1 MVDPKLLLKKEAS
14 VEVLDFRDEQV
25 RNLFSEYQP
34 DQALQKIKNSNSED
48 NFNGYSRPFKL
59 VTIPHKD
66 DLDFL
71 IKGNNAKNSRW
82 YIWEKLLSESN
93 LNLEIIV
100 LFTGELPDYKIARNN
115 LYLPEFLTEKRI
127 RLIWTSSLNG
137 IFWSPLSQN
146 YPSALLHWNSK
157 NVEEANFQALI
168 KPLTILEVFNGLFN
182 KSKPGEIY
190 NPGLRQAAFGTGYEK
205 ESKDVLYEATKHIT
219 GTGNLLTSDST
230 SLPELQISEL
240 YKGSLNPSIPGFRD
254 GIFAEIDSIG
264 NISLDMCRLFG
275 STNSIVSKDQIPSVA
290 KRLEKTYQ
298 EYLDSITSFI
308 KKLKKTQKNLFSLVE
323 EINAEDGFDEEEYL
337 KIIEHN
343 IDFYSSKPEIST
355 KERPIIVST
364 KIFSDILD
372 GIKAGHNIKEYK
384 ILLKK
389 LIKDIKPSSSE
400 QAKIDIKK
408 IWNPLIKQHGLLD
421 QKSDGNKL
429 QKEVKKIFGNRVF
442 RFIFNLPW
450 TLIDRKNV
458 LLATVSV
465 LTLSLSTF
473 WAISTYIAGE
483 AGSPPI
489 FGSSGFIWLDNF
501 VTNLF
506 RNTQWEEILIIF
518 LITILAVWLFFFFV
532 AKYVIAN
539 IERVGRKL
547 YIQALPEILRD
558 TKVFLWRTLIND
570 WVLAEDRNELIQYLQ
585 SISNVLDNVHNLLVD
600 KFLEVE
606 ISDDTIFQ
614 HRHIEPNP
622 ILEINLNSV
631 SENGIY
637 KDFEGSVSIL
647 KSDLISLLELSFDQ
661 EWMKIRGA
669 IGRDMVPER
678 IHENFKKNLDE
689 FEKRIMN
696 NSILEPKTALTA
708 LGQDKRDHIVKN
720 LWSEGDYPREKV
732 LDLLDP
738 EDTNELVH
746 FIYSEEVSL
755 LNAKSDGIIYTRFAP
770 VVLDLPGYSN
780 FIRTKESKVAGVM
793 RLVPMSIQIEYLRI
807 FDPNTLE
814 RVV

>member
-1 MVDPKLLLKKEAS
+1 M
-14 VEVLDFRDEQV
+14 
-25 RNLFSEYQP
+25 
-34 DQALQKIKNSNSED
+34 
-48 NFNGYSRPFKL
+48 
-59 VTIPHKD
+59 
-66 DLDFL
+66 
-71 IKGNNAKNSRW
+71 
-82 YIWEKLLSESN
+82 
-93 LNLEIIV
+93 
-100 LFTGELPDYKIARNN
+100 
-115 LYLPEFLTEKRI
+115 
-127 RLIWTSSLNG
+127 
-137 IFWSPLSQN
+137 
-146 YPSALLHWNSK
+146 
-157 NVEEANFQALI
+157 
-168 KPLTILEVFNGLFN
+168 
-182 KSKPGEIY
+182 
-190 NPGLRQAAFGTGYEK
+190 RQAAFGTGYEK

-689 FEKRIMN
+689 FEKISPCSEPLGIML
-696 NSILEPKTALTA
+696 S
-708 LGQDKRDHIVKN
+708 
-720 LWSEGDYPREKV
+720 S
-732 LDLLDP
+732 
-738 EDTNELVH
+738 
-746 FIYSEEVSL
+746 
-755 LNAKSDGIIYTRFAP
+755 
-770 VVLDLPGYSN
+770 
-780 FIRTKESKVAGVM
+780 
-793 RLVPMSIQIEYLRI
+793 
-807 FDPNTLE
+807 
-814 RVV
+814 

>member
-100 LFTGELPDYKIARNN
+100 LFTGELPNYKIARNK

-168 KPLTILEVFNGLFN
+168 KPLTILEVFDGLFN

-230 SLPELQISEL
+230 SFPELQISEL

-254 GIFAEIDSIG
+254 GIFAEIDTIG

-298 EYLDSITSFI
+298 DYLDSITSFI

-372 GIKAGHNIKEYK
+372 GIKEGHNVKEYK

-421 QKSDGNKL
+421 QKSDGNNL
-429 QKEVKKIFGNRVF
+429 QKEVKKMFGNRVF

-450 TLIDRKNV
+450 TLLDRKNV

-518 LITILAVWLFFFFV
+518 LTTILAVWLFFFFV

-547 YIQALPEILRD
+547 HIQALPEILRD

-570 WVLAEDRNELIQYLQ
+570 WVLAEDRKELIQYLQ

-746 FIYSEEVSL
+746 FIHSEEVSL

>member
-25 RNLFSEYQP
+25 RNLFSEYLP

-100 LFTGELPDYKIARNN
+100 LFTGELPNYKIARNK

-168 KPLTILEVFNGLFN
+168 KPLTILEVFDGLFN

-230 SLPELQISEL
+230 SFPELQISEL

-254 GIFAEIDSIG
+254 GIFAEIDTIG

-298 EYLDSITSFI
+298 DYLDSITSFI

-372 GIKAGHNIKEYK
+372 GIKEGHNVKEYK

-421 QKSDGNKL
+421 QKSDGNNL
-429 QKEVKKIFGNRVF
+429 QKEVKKMFGNRVF

-450 TLIDRKNV
+450 TLLDRKNV

-518 LITILAVWLFFFFV
+518 LTTILAVWLFFFFV

-547 YIQALPEILRD
+547 HIQALPEILRD

-570 WVLAEDRNELIQYLQ
+570 WVLAEDRKELIQYLQ

-746 FIYSEEVSL
+746 FIHSEEVSL